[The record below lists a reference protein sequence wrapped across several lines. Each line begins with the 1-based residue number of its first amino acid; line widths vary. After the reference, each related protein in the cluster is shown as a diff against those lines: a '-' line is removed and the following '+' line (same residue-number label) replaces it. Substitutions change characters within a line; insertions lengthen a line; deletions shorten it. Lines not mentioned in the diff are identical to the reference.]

1 MDRKALGKK
10 IRAIRTKKGFS
21 QSDLAERLNVSYQ
34 QIQKYESGKSSISLD
49 RLVDISTALEVRPEA
64 LLVEENAK
72 GYGTDLPFL
81 SLSPEER
88 RIIDLLR
95 SIDNRQVIAGLIT
108 QLEGVMR
115 EINESKNG

>member
-10 IRAIRTKKGFS
+10 IRTIRTKKGFS

-49 RLVDISTALEVRPEA
+49 RLIDISAALEVRPEA

-72 GYGTDLPFL
+72 GYGTDNTILNL
-81 SLSPEER
+81 SSEER

-108 QLEGVMR
+108 QLEGMML

>member
-10 IRAIRTKKGFS
+10 IRTIRTKKGFS

-49 RLVDISTALEVRPEA
+49 MLIDISAALEVRPEA

-72 GYGTDLPFL
+72 GYGTDNTILNL
-81 SLSPEER
+81 SSEER

-108 QLEGVMR
+108 QLEGMMR